1 MIIYSIANVNSVSW
15 GTREVAEKKSKKQRK
30 LEEELEKQKKIQEQ
44 ENKSNSPLSR
54 LASLLPCG
62 LGDYLRNIIIP
73 QKSNENTN
81 AESTFSLE
89 SDDGKSNENTNV
101 TSNTNVTELDS
112 ESQNLNDDDKQI
124 EIFNENNADSTIS
137 VESDDDGRIDD
148 ENNPYWTRDP
158 QIVGQDQKGFLMFL
172 SPRETKF
179 WKDCVAHYLEPIDN
193 NDKKQVWEIPIYEI
207 WSIMQYPRV
216 VKVITRVVLG
226 LPYPLVGIA

>member
-73 QKSNENTN
+73 QKSNDNTN
-81 AESTFSLE
+81 AESTISLE

-101 TSNTNVTELDS
+101 TSITNVTELDS
-112 ESQNLNDDDKQI
+112 ESQNLNADDKQI

-148 ENNPYWTRDP
+148 
-158 QIVGQDQKGFLMFL
+158 K
-172 SPRETKF
+172 
-179 WKDCVAHYLEPIDN
+179 
-193 NDKKQVWEIPIYEI
+193 
-207 WSIMQYPRV
+207 
-216 VKVITRVVLG
+216 
-226 LPYPLVGIA
+226 

>member
-1 MIIYSIANVNSVSW
+1 MYLILIIYSIANVNSVSW

-44 ENKSNSPLSR
+44 ENRNNSPLSR
-54 LASLLPCG
+54 LTSLLPCG
-62 LGDYLRNIIIP
+62 LGDYLGNIIIH

-81 AESTFSLE
+81 AESTISLE

-137 VESDDDGRIDD
+137 MESDDDDGRIDD

-193 NDKKQVWEIPIYEI
+193 NDKKQVCNL
-207 WSIMQYPRV
+207 
-216 VKVITRVVLG
+216 LG
-226 LPYPLVGIA
+226 I